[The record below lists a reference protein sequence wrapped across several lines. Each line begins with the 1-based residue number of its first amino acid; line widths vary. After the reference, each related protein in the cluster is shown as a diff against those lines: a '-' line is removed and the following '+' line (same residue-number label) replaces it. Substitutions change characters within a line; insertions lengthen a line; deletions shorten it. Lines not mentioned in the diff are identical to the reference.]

1 MFGSEI
7 LEVALG
13 LILVYLLLS
22 LMCSILSEWIARVV
36 ALRSNTL
43 DKALQNLLGDP
54 AIVKQLYNHPL
65 VKGLSQKGLF
75 DKLFHRESRPSYIST
90 HTFSLVL
97 MDIMTPDG
105 LAVGADKIQN
115 VPQPTTGSTSGKD
128 EWKKALRTLI
138 NAAQSDF
145 DKSQKNIEDWFDDAM
160 SRLSG
165 KYKRI
170 TQTIILVLAL
180 LVSVVL
186 NADTFTIANT
196 LWRDPTLRASVVAIA
211 EKKVSENTSATS
223 DNMSLTRITELQS
236 ELNQLEL
243 PFGWIASGKH
253 IDPREVPGSPLG
265 WFYKVLGLLATA
277 LALTLGAPFWFDTL
291 NKFVNL
297 RGTVKPPAEKEGV
310 AEQTK

>member
-7 LEVALG
+7 LEVAIG

-22 LMCSILSEWIARVV
+22 LMCSVLSEWIARVV

-54 AIVKQLYNHPL
+54 AMVKQLYNHPL

-75 DKLFHRESRPSYIST
+75 DKLFHRESRPSYISPR
-90 HTFSLVL
+90 TFALVL

-105 LAVGADKIQN
+105 LAVDSGKIKNIPQSIADSK
-115 VPQPTTGSTSGKD
+115 VGKD
-128 EWKKALRTLI
+128 EWKKALLTLV
-138 NAAQSDF
+138 NAAQGNF

-160 SRLSG
+160 ARLSG
-165 KYKRI
+165 RYKRK
-170 TQTIILVLAL
+170 TQVIILILATV
-180 LVSVVL
+180 VSGLL
-186 NADTFTIANT
+186 NADTFTIANS
-196 LWRDPTLRASVVAIA
+196 LWRDDTLRASVVAIA
-211 EKKVSENTSATS
+211 QEKVKESLSTSENT
-223 DNMSLTRITELQS
+223 SLTRITELQA

-243 PFGWIASGKH
+243 PFGWISSGKH
-253 IDPREVPGSPLG
+253 IDPRELPGDPWG
-265 WFYKVLGLLATA
+265 WFYKILGLLSTA

-297 RGTVKPPAEKEGV
+297 RGTVKPPAEKGGV
-310 AEQTK
+310 AEEKK